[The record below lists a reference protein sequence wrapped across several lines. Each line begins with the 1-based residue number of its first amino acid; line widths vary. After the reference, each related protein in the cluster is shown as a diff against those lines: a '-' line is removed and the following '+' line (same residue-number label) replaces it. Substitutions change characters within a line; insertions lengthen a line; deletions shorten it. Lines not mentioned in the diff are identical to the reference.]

1 MSWVLLDPHLAQV
14 GPVAFGLE
22 CGQGPVIMI
31 TDRKEPMR
39 DYENGGSSGLLQTNL
54 SRKLLQGNGR

>member
-1 MSWVLLDPHLAQV
+1 MSFVLPDPHLAQV
-14 GPVAFGLE
+14 GPVAIGLD

-39 DYENGGSSGLLQTNL
+39 DYENGESSGLFQTNL
-54 SRKLLQGNGR
+54 SRQLLQRNGR